1 MLLPCPDSLPL
12 MGTTTDMPINC
23 CPMFINYLDSALL
36 HTFFLQYFIM
46 AKFSDDRYDMHT
58 IIWESCL

>member
-23 CPMFINYLDSALL
+23 CPMFINYLDSTLL
-36 HTFFLQYFIM
+36 YTFFFAILHYG
-46 AKFSDDRYDMHT
+46 
-58 IIWESCL
+58 